1 MNCPNCGKE
10 LNPGAS
16 FCPECGTSI
25 SGAVPASASR
35 PSTADRSTSQ
45 SLPSNYTPLSPW
57 AYFGIELLFAIPL
70 VGFILA
76 IVFSFDDSNINRR
89 NFARSYWCGLIVAV
103 VLTVLFAI
111 IFGASFSAILNNMR

>member
-25 SGAVPASASR
+25 RGAAPATSSGPSSAN
-35 PSTADRSTSQ
+35 RSTYQ
-45 SLPSNYTPLSPW
+45 SLPSNYAPLSPW
-57 AYFGIELLFAIPL
+57 AYFGLELLFTIPL
-70 VGFILA
+70 VGLILA

-103 VLTVLFAI
+103 VLIVLFAI
-111 IFGASFSAILNNMR
+111 IGGASFSAILNNLR

>member
-25 SGAVPASASR
+25 SGAVPTSASR

>member
-111 IFGASFSAILNNMR
+111 IGGASFSTILNNMR